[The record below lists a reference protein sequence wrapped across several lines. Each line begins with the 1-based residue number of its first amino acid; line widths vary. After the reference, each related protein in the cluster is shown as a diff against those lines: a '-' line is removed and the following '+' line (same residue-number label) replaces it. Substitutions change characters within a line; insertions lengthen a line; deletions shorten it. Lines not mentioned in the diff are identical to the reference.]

1 VVDASGSSTGL
12 LINRHPIGAFLSHHE
27 QQVGN
32 SVTISCAQN
41 CCTYCCCTNQLS
53 RTTIVV
59 RTIINYQSLLM
70 HSVSMF
76 TVLSYCCRTI
86 LCDKML
92 LQSVCKVLV
101 RSFLRSIVHII
112 MLRHS
117 TSTLCIS
124 ISTVHAHY
132 GPPGESGQH
141 QQVVKLYS
149 HSTKQIS

>member
-86 LCDKML
+86 LCDNAVAKCV
-92 LQSVCKVLV
+92 QSVGTQLPSQHC
-101 RSFLRSIVHII
+101 
-112 MLRHS
+112 
-117 TSTLCIS
+117 
-124 ISTVHAHY
+124 AHY
-132 GPPGESGQH
+132 YVTSFYVNTMYQYQHCACPLWAPGRERAAPAGR
-141 QQVVKLYS
+141 
-149 HSTKQIS
+149 

>member
-1 VVDASGSSTGL
+1 
-12 LINRHPIGAFLSHHE
+12 
-27 QQVGN
+27 
-32 SVTISCAQN
+32 
-41 CCTYCCCTNQLS
+41 
-53 RTTIVV
+53 
-59 RTIINYQSLLM
+59 M

-86 LCDKML
+86 LCDNAVAKCV
-92 LQSVCKVLV
+92 QSVDTQLPLQHCAHYSYVTAFYV
-101 RSFLRSIVHII
+101 NT
-112 MLRHS
+112 MA
-117 TSTLCIS
+117 IS